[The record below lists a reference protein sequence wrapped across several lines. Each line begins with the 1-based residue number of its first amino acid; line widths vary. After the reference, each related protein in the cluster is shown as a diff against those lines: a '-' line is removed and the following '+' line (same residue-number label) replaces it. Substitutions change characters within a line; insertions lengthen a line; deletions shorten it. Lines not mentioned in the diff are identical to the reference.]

1 LNIDPKDAPDRLALF
16 FAKRV
21 DPWHRHLAP
30 AARRTPKIDD
40 PRTRHQKAELVI
52 HLHDLEGR
60 APPDT
65 IVVHPDGRLTYRGKA
80 IASPQ
85 AFYAARPEDEREV
98 VRIVSDE
105 ALSAITLVNLARD
118 FRTLGASRV
127 VIVTRRGL
135 E

>member
-1 LNIDPKDAPDRLALF
+1 MRKRIHRSRIEPTIALINVVFLMLVFFMVAGTLSQPLDKDLRL
-16 FAKRV
+16 V
-21 DPWHRHLAP
+21 
-30 AARRTPKIDD
+30 RT
-40 PRTRHQKAELVI
+40 T
-52 HLHDLEGR
+52 DLEGR

-98 VRIVSDE
+98 VRIVPDE

>member
-1 LNIDPKDAPDRLALF
+1 MRKRIHRSRVEPTIALINVVFLMLVFFMVAGTLSQPLDKDLRL
-16 FAKRV
+16 V
-21 DPWHRHLAP
+21 
-30 AARRTPKIDD
+30 RTS
-40 PRTRHQKAELVI
+40 
-52 HLHDLEGR
+52 DLEGR

-65 IVVHPDGRLTYRGKA
+65 LVVHPDGRLAYRGKA

-98 VRIVSDE
+98 VRIVPDA
-105 ALSAITLVNLARD
+105 ALPATTLVNLARD